1 MQNIA
6 IDHNG
11 FLTVGE
17 CNETGKEYTRNF
29 LWYPYS
35 AYDHTVLI
43 LRKENGKI
51 TIEQRQWKDL
61 GPSQQVLRMRKQQP
75 VVDQV
80 WPEQQAAIVAGFH
93 ILHTQSD
100 QGVYQRMGKVD
111 ATVKSY
117 VEANTWLGEGRM
129 DMKDLEA
136 IVADNLTFVLFGILL
151 AHGSWIVK
159 ELNDEKVL
167 FPVKL
172 TLPLTSS
179 LFGKKD
185 LIQSLF
191 KRLRGLDLAHTVSYQ
206 QSSTFEYCQAVFH
219 DALLL
224 EQWQILLEPSLSL
237 AKNSASDYTNKVFFD
252 VLQPWAAT
260 QWLTLPSNE
269 YMLQILPLD

>member
-1 MQNIA
+1 M
-6 IDHNG
+6 
-11 FLTVGE
+11 
-17 CNETGKEYTRNF
+17 
-29 LWYPYS
+29 
-35 AYDHTVLI
+35 
-43 LRKENGKI
+43 
-51 TIEQRQWKDL
+51 
-61 GPSQQVLRMRKQQP
+61 
-75 VVDQV
+75 
-80 WPEQQAAIVAGFH
+80 
-93 ILHTQSD
+93 HTQSD

-260 QWLTLPSNE
+260 Q
-269 YMLQILPLD
+269 